1 MWSCFIIYMIFCTY
15 AACFFYYL
23 FMLIYKNHPF
33 FIALLCSSTWINHIN
48 VSISPSDWFVYYF
61 FSITI
66 TVKIFLYTCLMMWCF
81 LYGSYL
87 EVNQM
92 YIFTPLGFARM
103 LSKVAVPSLHSLLF
117 YILPAFAVTFL
128 NCCQSN
134 GYNGILFWFAFPNVC
149 LHIFVIQVFSSVT
162 FCTLPIFYL
171 GVFFLADFRFLHMP
185 SN

>member
-1 MWSCFIIYMIFCTY
+1 MLLAFSIIYLCWYIKIIHFLLLYCVLPHESTILMY
-15 AACFFYYL
+15 
-23 FMLIYKNHPF
+23 PF
-33 FIALLCSSTWINHIN
+33 HLVIDFSLL
-48 VSISPSDWFVYYF
+48 F

-66 TVKIFLYTCLMMWCF
+66 TVKIFPYTCLMMWCF